1 MYHKFVPVI
10 GYGNIRSGS
19 ELILKIFLLTL
30 PIMNNQDP
38 KKTIELLK
46 QGDKKTLEKIYMENR
61 EGFIN
66 FSKKYNIEEYDA
78 VDIYQDSILV
88 LRENA
93 INGKI
98 DDLQSNLSTYLFAI
112 GKYKIFHNFRVQSK
126 FDFESDFD
134 LVEENLD
141 FDVNLYE
148 SNLTK
153 EQRFLKKYYNE
164 LGDRC
169 KSVLDLF
176 YYQGYNLDEI
186 KDILNYSNKKVLKS
200 QKSRCIKQLKNLL
213 NKHYEKF

>member
-1 MYHKFVPVI
+1 MGASNSK
-10 GYGNIRSGS
+10 NI
-19 ELILKIFLLTL
+19 I
-30 PIMNNQDP
+30 N
-38 KKTIELLK
+38 LLK
-46 QGDKKTLEKIYMENR
+46 QGDPKTLEKIYLENR

-66 FSKKYNIEEYDA
+66 FSKKYNVEEYDA

-98 DDLQSNLSTYLFAI
+98 DSLQSNISTYLFAI
-112 GKYKIFHNFRVQSK
+112 GKYKIFHNFRVRSK
-126 FDFESDFD
+126 FDFEADYD

-141 FDVNLYE
+141 FDVNLY
-148 SNLTK
+148 STNLTK
-153 EQRFLKKYYNE
+153 EQRLLKKYYDE

-169 KSVLDLF
+169 KSVLNLF

-186 KDILNYSNKKVLKS
+186 REILNYSNKKVLKS

-213 NKHYEKF
+213 NKNYEEF